1 MSLYVFD
8 TDTLSLYRHGHAAVV
23 QHTLMHPPEALAV
36 TVITVEEQLSGWYT
50 LLRRAKTLADIAS
63 IYDRLAETVTFLSRT
78 RILSFT
84 ESAITQYEQL
94 QSLKLR
100 IGTMDLRI
108 AAITLAHNATLVT
121 RNRQDFQLI
130 PGLGIEDWT
139 V

>member
-1 MSLYVFD
+1 MSLYVLD
-8 TDTLSLYRHGHAAVV
+8 TDILSLYRRGHTTVV
-23 QHTLMHPPEALAV
+23 QHTLTHPPEALAI

-50 LLRRAKTLADIAS
+50 LLRRAKSLAELAPV
-63 IYDRLAETVTFLSRT
+63 YDRLAETITFLSRT

-84 ESAITQYEQL
+84 ESAVAHYAQL

-121 RNRQDFQLI
+121 RNKQDFQLI
-130 PGLGIEDWT
+130 SGLIIEDWT

>member
-23 QHTLMHPPEALAV
+23 QHTLIHPPEALAI
-36 TVITVEEQLSGWYT
+36 TVITVEEQLSGWYAF
-50 LLRRAKTLADIAS
+50 LRRANKTLAKIAP
-63 IYDRLAETVTFLSRT
+63 IHDRLAETVTFPSRT

-84 ESAITQYEQL
+84 ESAITHYEQL

-130 PGLGIEDWT
+130 PGLGIED
-139 V
+139 

>member
-1 MSLYVFD
+1 MMLHVFD
-8 TDTLSLYRHGHAAVV
+8 TDTLSLYRYGHAAVV
-23 QHTLMHPPEALAV
+23 QHALTHPAEELAI

-50 LLRRAKTLADIAS
+50 LLRRAKLLTDMAS
-63 IYDRLAETVTFLSRT
+63 VYDRLAETVTFLSRT

-84 ESAITQYEQL
+84 EAAITHYEQL

-100 IGTMDLRI
+100 IGTMDLPI

-121 RNRQDFQLI
+121 RNRQHFQFV
-130 PGLGIEDWT
+130 PGLEIKDWT